1 MEQQDI
7 QSNHDFS
14 RHPQKTDAAPGSIKV
29 IGVGGGGGN
38 AVNHMYRHGDP
49 IVSFI
54 VANTDRQALNNSPV
68 PNKVL
73 LGPSIAG
80 GRGAGNKPDVA
91 REAAEESAA
100 EIAEL
105 LSREHTD
112 MVFITAGMGGGT
124 GTGASPVIARIA
136 REQKILT
143 IGIVTIP
150 FLFEGQKKIIKALD
164 GAKEMSRYVDAL
176 MVINNE
182 RLSEIY
188 RDMNF
193 LNAFR
198 KADDI
203 LAMAAMS
210 ISEIITSD
218 GYINLDFND
227 VNSTL
232 RDGGTAII
240 STGYGEGE
248 NRVTK
253 AINDALNSPLLR
265 NTDIFGSKRI
275 LFNLYFNPDAEQEFK
290 IDETNQITSFIN
302 NIDPNVDIIWGVHLD
317 PTLGDKVKFTIL
329 AAGFDV
335 SVSENADGPVIST
348 GKATE
353 TRTDEEVRKE
363 KERLAEAYGRE
374 KIEETERIKTEQR
387 FIILQPDQIDDDEV
401 IKILESTPAFNRD
414 KRIITGIKA
423 GMASRAKESADTAA
437 NAPSAARQQSSD
449 SEIKASSAE
458 VTPGQNSAPGNS
470 IDFSDLL

>member
-240 STGYGEGE
+240 STAAAQHRHFRVEAHPVQPLFQPRCRTGIQ
-248 NRVTK
+248 NR
-253 AINDALNSPLLR
+253 
-265 NTDIFGSKRI
+265 
-275 LFNLYFNPDAEQEFK
+275 
-290 IDETNQITSFIN
+290 
-302 NIDPNVDIIWGVHLD
+302 
-317 PTLGDKVKFTIL
+317 
-329 AAGFDV
+329 
-335 SVSENADGPVIST
+335 
-348 GKATE
+348 
-353 TRTDEEVRKE
+353 
-363 KERLAEAYGRE
+363 
-374 KIEETERIKTEQR
+374 
-387 FIILQPDQIDDDEV
+387 
-401 IKILESTPAFNRD
+401 RD
-414 KRIITGIKA
+414 KPDYFVHKQHRPQCRHNLGRAPRPHPRRQGEIHHPGRRLRRI
-423 GMASRAKESADTAA
+423 R
-437 NAPSAARQQSSD
+437 
-449 SEIKASSAE
+449 
-458 VTPGQNSAPGNS
+458 V
-470 IDFSDLL
+470 

>member
-1 MEQQDI
+1 MSEPEDPNLI
-7 QSNHDFS
+7 EKYHN
-14 RHPQKTDAAPGSIKV
+14 APESGVVESPTIMAM
-29 IGVGGGGGN
+29 GVGGGGCN
-38 AVNHMYRHGDP
+38 AVEYMHRQGVRGVDF
-49 IVSFI
+49 V
-54 VANTDRQALNNSPV
+54 VLNTDRQALEPLSV
-68 PNKVL
+68 STKVL
-73 LGPSIAG
+73 LGPQLCGGLGAG
-80 GRGAGNKPDVA
+80 GKPEVG
-91 REAAEESAA
+91 EQAALESVP
-100 EIAEL
+100 EIEKL
-105 LSREHTD
+105 LTPNVK
-112 MVFITAGMGGGT
+112 MVFVTAGMGGGT

-423 GMASRAKESADTAA
+423 GMASRAEESADTAA